1 MAKKRGLGRGL
12 DALIPEK
19 PKIEEENL
27 EQVVMIKLK
36 DITPSPYN
44 PRKSF
49 DDESIDSLAE
59 SIKLYGI
66 IQPLVLVKNNDKY
79 DIVAGERRYRAA
91 KSINMKEVPAIV
103 KSLTN
108 KDKDMISMVENIQR
122 EDLNPYEEAMAYKN
136 IMDEYNLT
144 QLELSETIGKSRTYI
159 ANIVRLLSLDD
170 DTIKE
175 LEDGNITSSQGRAL
189 LGIDNL
195 EERNKY
201 LNMLINKEITVN
213 EIERKKVTRKR
224 KRNRKDIFVKDLE
237 EKMKERFGTK
247 VSLNKSKN
255 KWTVSIVFTSD
266 EQIEEFIENYGIGE

>member
-1 MAKKRGLGRGL
+1 
-12 DALIPEK
+12 
-19 PKIEEENL
+19 
-27 EQVVMIKLK
+27 
-36 DITPSPYN
+36 
-44 PRKSF
+44 
-49 DDESIDSLAE
+49 
-59 SIKLYGI
+59 
-66 IQPLVLVKNNDKY
+66 
-79 DIVAGERRYRAA
+79 
-91 KSINMKEVPAIV
+91 
-103 KSLTN
+103 
-108 KDKDMISMVENIQR
+108 
-122 EDLNPYEEAMAYKN
+122 MAYKN

>member
-175 LEDGNITSSQGRAL
+175 LENGNITSSQGRAL

>member
-19 PKIEEENL
+19 LKIEEENL

-49 DDESIDSLAE
+49 DDESIESLAE

-91 KSINMKEVPAIV
+91 KSINIKEVPAIV
-103 KSLTN
+103 KYLTN

-175 LEDGNITSSQGRAL
+175 LENGNITSSQGRAL

-213 EIERKKVTRKR
+213 EIERKKVTKKR

>member
-49 DDESIDSLAE
+49 DDESIESLAE

-108 KDKDMISMVENIQR
+108 KDKDMISIC
-122 EDLNPYEEAMAYKN
+122 
-136 IMDEYNLT
+136 
-144 QLELSETIGKSRTYI
+144 
-159 ANIVRLLSLDD
+159 LL
-170 DTIKE
+170 
-175 LEDGNITSSQGRAL
+175 
-189 LGIDNL
+189 
-195 EERNKY
+195 Y
-201 LNMLINKEITVN
+201 
-213 EIERKKVTRKR
+213 
-224 KRNRKDIFVKDLE
+224 
-237 EKMKERFGTK
+237 
-247 VSLNKSKN
+247 
-255 KWTVSIVFTSD
+255 TSD
-266 EQIEEFIENYGIGE
+266 AADE